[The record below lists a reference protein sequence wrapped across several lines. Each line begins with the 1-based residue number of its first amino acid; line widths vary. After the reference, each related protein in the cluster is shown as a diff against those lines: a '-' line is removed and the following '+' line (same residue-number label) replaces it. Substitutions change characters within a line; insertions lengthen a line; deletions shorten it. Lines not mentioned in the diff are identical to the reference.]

1 MAKRV
6 CFGKKWQITFFFSS
20 NTITLNIW
28 LKTFY
33 ARLNSPFLFI
43 VFCNFNYLK
52 CCRFFSSLKLAFFKS
67 SFALTCQEWANIQL
81 FTKLFEFGRTHIQLF
96 SRSLSFFQEFYWIL
110 GVSMSSGHL
119 EWSKDSAVFSCI
131 FKLCLCLKVPSK

>member
-1 MAKRV
+1 MTNHFFLQQQYYNSQYLAKDIL
-6 CFGKKWQITFFFSS
+6 CKTQQPFS
-20 NTITLNIW
+20 
-28 LKTFY
+28 F
-33 ARLNSPFLFI
+33 

-96 SRSLSFFQEFYWIL
+96 SRSLSFFQELYWIL
-110 GVSMSSGHL
+110 GVSMSSDHL
-119 EWSKDSAVFSCI
+119 EWSKESAVFSCI
-131 FKLCLCLKVPSK
+131 FKLCLRLKVPSK